1 MPVFPHFIGGPSRGL
16 DAQTIVSLAKS
27 TGVN

>member
-1 MPVFPHFIGGPSRGL
+1 MPVFPHFIGGPSQGPE
-16 DAQTIVSLAKS
+16 AQTIVSIAMS